1 MGNLAFKVLQAVI
14 SKEQNSP
21 WYLTKNMVSNI
32 SFRRY
37 KTQWGSVY
45 KHCNSSQYFLAN
57 PRQSIQNLL
66 QNLEIIQ
73 NCLVSSFWIIF
84 DTQVLFHITR
94 YVPPAEKWKSQA
106 QNHIYTSVG
115 RFFDFSKNTSFGY
128 LKKNQNQG
136 TGWFW
141 VLKNIRIKKNT
152 GLGISN
158 PSKKHQYSWKNSWFF
173 LSSLTLKK
181 KPVWSQGQV
190 SRFVFCQVDSGA
202 SVFTNWTPW
211 FYIYMHI

>member
-1 MGNLAFKVLQAVI
+1 MLQAVI

-37 KTQWGSVY
+37 KTQWGSVD
-45 KHCNSSQYFLAN
+45 KHCNISQYFLAN

-84 DTQVLFHITR
+84 DTQVVFHITI
-94 YVPPAEKWKSQA
+94 YVPPAEKWKSQT

-115 RFFDFSKNTSFGY
+115 QFFDFFKELPVLGIWKKKSESKN
-128 LKKNQNQG
+128 
-136 TGWFW
+136 WP
-141 VLKNIRIKKNT
+141 V
-152 GLGISN
+152 LGI
-158 PSKKHQYSWKNSWFF
+158 
-173 LSSLTLKK
+173 
-181 KPVWSQGQV
+181 
-190 SRFVFCQVDSGA
+190 
-202 SVFTNWTPW
+202 
-211 FYIYMHI
+211 

>member
-1 MGNLAFKVLQAVI
+1 MNFWHPMGNLALKVLQAVI

-45 KHCNSSQYFLAN
+45 KHCNFSQYFLAN

-73 NCLVSSFWIIF
+73 NCLVSSFWI
-84 DTQVLFHITR
+84 TRVLFHITR

-106 QNHIYTSVG
+106 QNHIYTSVDHPQ
-115 RFFDFSKNTSFGY
+115 RTTSFHER
-128 LKKNQNQG
+128 
-136 TGWFW
+136 T
-141 VLKNIRIKKNT
+141 
-152 GLGISN
+152 
-158 PSKKHQYSWKNSWFF
+158 
-173 LSSLTLKK
+173 
-181 KPVWSQGQV
+181 
-190 SRFVFCQVDSGA
+190 VDSF
-202 SVFTNWTPW
+202 SVLWL
-211 FYIYMHI
+211 

>member
-1 MGNLAFKVLQAVI
+1 MGNLALKVLQAVI

-45 KHCNSSQYFLAN
+45 KHCNFSQYFLAN

-73 NCLVSSFWIIF
+73 NCLVSSFWI
-84 DTQVLFHITR
+84 TRVLFHITR

-115 RFFDFSKNTSFGY
+115 RFFDFSKNCQFRAFEKRSES
-128 LKKNQNQG
+128 KN
-136 TGWFW
+136 WL
-141 VLKNIRIKKNT
+141 V
-152 GLGISN
+152 LGIW
-158 PSKKHQYSWKNSWFF
+158 KHQN
-173 LSSLTLKK
+173 
-181 KPVWSQGQV
+181 
-190 SRFVFCQVDSGA
+190 
-202 SVFTNWTPW
+202 
-211 FYIYMHI
+211 